1 MTQLVDFSKFS
12 SVRVGGVHEVAVLE
26 SVEDALKQGF
36 AGRVM
41 IGGANNLLISP
52 NPPAMMML
60 GGAFDY
66 INLSGDVLSIGA
78 ATKSGK
84 IYNFAKKHNIGGFEF
99 LQNIPGTLGGLI
111 KMNAGLCGVSVSDEL
126 LAVRLGRGW
135 VERERIS
142 FSYRKSGIDEPIFGA
157 EFKISREFDAALAAD
172 FAAKRAN
179 QPKGASFGSCF
190 VNPLGD
196 YAGRLI
202 EAVGLKGYAIGGAK
216 FSQQHANFIINFNAA
231 TFADVTGLIN
241 LARERVLEQF
251 GIELKTEVVILDQ
264 YLLKSSNKMP
274 FNQKHFLFN

>member
-1 MTQLVDFSKFS
+1 MTQLIDFSKFS

-26 SVEDALKQGF
+26 SIEDALKPEF

-41 IGGANNLLISP
+41 IGGANNLLVSP
-52 NPPAMMML
+52 NPPTMMML
-60 GGAFDY
+60 GDAFDY
-66 INLSGDVLSIGA
+66 INLNGDVLSIGA

-84 IYNFAKKHNIGGFEF
+84 IYNFAKKQGIGGFEF

-111 KMNAGLCGVSVSDEL
+111 KMNAGLCGVSISDDL

-142 FSYRKSGIDEPIFGA
+142 FSYRKSGIEEPIFGA

-190 VNPLGD
+190 VNPPGD

-274 FNQKHFLFN
+274 FN

>member
-1 MTQLVDFSKFS
+1 MTQLIDFSKFS

-41 IGGANNLLISP
+41 IGGANNLLVSP
-52 NPPAMMML
+52 NPPPMLML

-99 LQNIPGTLGGLI
+99 LQNIPGTLGGLV
-111 KMNAGLCGVSVSDEL
+111 KMNAGLCGVSISDDL

-142 FSYRKSGIDEPIFGA
+142 FSYRRSGIDEPIFGA

-172 FAAKRAN
+172 FATKRAN

-190 VNPLGD
+190 VNPPGD

-231 TFADVTGLIN
+231 SFADVTGLIN

-251 GIELKTEVVILDQ
+251 GIELKTEVVVV
-264 YLLKSSNKMP
+264 
-274 FNQKHFLFN
+274 